1 MIKRNGFWKIVE
13 TSLWNRRKR
22 KIFLFR
28 DFEIT
33 EIFRIDV
40 RNWRIFSS
48 RDLFFFFLFYW
59 RIKFNA
65 VKAITGF

>member
-33 EIFRIDV
+33 EMFRIDV
-40 RNWRIFSS
+40 RNLFFSRS
-48 RDLFFFFLFYW
+48 FFFFLFYW

>member
-33 EIFRIDV
+33 EMFRIDV
-40 RNWRIFSS
+40 RNLFFSRS
-48 RDLFFFFLFYW
+48 FFFFFLFYW